1 MPPASSSKKRFSIGS
16 FASPK
21 TRTTPDPEALQ
32 RLMVKTEVD
41 GGGVLGSTS
50 DSEVVA
56 KPPTAIHSVAREAE
70 PELEDAPSTPEIAPP
85 PVPTLP
91 TGRSRG
97 RGTKEEP
104 RVRAKDGER
113 LRQTSIHLPV
123 DLHQRRSEVRL
134 RPRDRALRGD
144 GRRHQGVARCA
155 RGVGRAPD
163 FGCGGRRLLSAA
175 PVCGLDGESATTR
188 GWRVHQHVP

>member
-1 MPPASSSKKRFSIGS
+1 MPQASSSKKKFSMKS

-21 TRTTPDPEALQ
+21 TRNTPDPEELQ
-32 RLMVKTEVD
+32 RLMAKTEVD
-41 GGGVLGSTS
+41 GGGGLDSTT

-56 KPPTAIHSVAREAE
+56 KLPTAIHSAQSEAE
-70 PELEDAPSTPEIAPP
+70 PQLEAVPSTPEIVPP
-85 PVPTLP
+85 PIPTLP

-123 DLHQRRSEVRL
+123 DLHKRVRKYAFDQEITL
-134 RPRDRALRGD
+134 STVMVDAIEEWLD
-144 GRRHQGVARCA
+144 ARE
-155 RGVGRAPD
+155 G
-163 FGCGGRRLLSAA
+163 
-175 PVCGLDGESATTR
+175 
-188 GWRVHQHVP
+188 

>member
-1 MPPASSSKKRFSIGS
+1 MSPASNSKKKFSMKS
-16 FASPK
+16 FAAPK
-21 TRTTPDPEALQ
+21 TRNTPDPEALK
-32 RLMVKTEVD
+32 RLMQRTEVD
-41 GGGVLGSTS
+41 GGGGLDSTT

-56 KPPTAIHSVAREAE
+56 KLPTAIHSAQSEAE
-70 PELEDAPSTPEIAPP
+70 PQLEAVPSTPEIVPP

-123 DLHQRRSEVRL
+123 DLHKRVRKYAFDQEVT
-134 RPRDRALRGD
+134 
-144 GRRHQGVARCA
+144 
-155 RGVGRAPD
+155 
-163 FGCGGRRLLSAA
+163 LSTVMVDAIEA
-175 PVCGLDGESATTR
+175 WLDTR
-188 GWRVHQHVP
+188 EG

>member
-1 MPPASSSKKRFSIGS
+1 MPPASSSKKKFAMGS

-21 TRTTPDPEALQ
+21 TRTAPDPEALQ
-32 RLMVKTEVD
+32 RLMSKTEVD
-41 GGGVLGSTS
+41 GGGGLNAKS

-56 KPPTAIHSVAREAE
+56 KPPTAIHSLQSTAE
-70 PELEDAPSTPEIAPP
+70 PELEPVPSTPEIVPP
-85 PVPTLP
+85 PVPSLT

-123 DLHQRRSEVRL
+123 DLHKRVRKYAFDQEV
-134 RPRDRALRGD
+134 A
-144 GRRHQGVARCA
+144 
-155 RGVGRAPD
+155 
-163 FGCGGRRLLSAA
+163 LSAVMVDA
-175 PVCGLDGESATTR
+175 IEAWLDAREG
-188 GWRVHQHVP
+188 

>member
-1 MPPASSSKKRFSIGS
+1 MPPASSSKKKFSIGS

-32 RLMVKTEVD
+32 RLMKKTEVE
-41 GGGVLGSTS
+41 GGGVLGTTT

-56 KPPTAIHSVAREAE
+56 KPTTAIHSLARE
-70 PELEDAPSTPEIAPP
+70 LEAAPSTPEIAPP

-123 DLHQRRSEVRL
+123 DLHQRVRKYAFDKEV
-134 RPRDRALRGD
+134 A
-144 GRRHQGVARCA
+144 
-155 RGVGRAPD
+155 
-163 FGCGGRRLLSAA
+163 LSAVMVDA
-175 PVCGLDGESATTR
+175 IQAWLDAREG
-188 GWRVHQHVP
+188 

>member
-1 MPPASSSKKRFSIGS
+1 MPPASSSKKKFSMKS

-21 TRTTPDPEALQ
+21 TRNTPHPEALQ
-32 RLMVKTEVD
+32 RLMAETEVD
-41 GGGVLGSTS
+41 GGGGLDSTT

-56 KPPTAIHSVAREAE
+56 KLPTAIHSAQSAAE
-70 PELEDAPSTPEIAPP
+70 PELEAVPSTPEIVPP

-104 RVRAKDGER
+104 RVRATDGER

-123 DLHQRRSEVRL
+123 DLRKRVRKYAFDQEITL
-134 RPRDRALRGD
+134 STVMVDAIEAWLD
-144 GRRHQGVARCA
+144 ARE
-155 RGVGRAPD
+155 G
-163 FGCGGRRLLSAA
+163 
-175 PVCGLDGESATTR
+175 
-188 GWRVHQHVP
+188 

>member
-1 MPPASSSKKRFSIGS
+1 MLSSFHCKSQFSIGS

-21 TRTTPDPEALQ
+21 TRTTPDPEAP
-32 RLMVKTEVD
+32 R
-41 GGGVLGSTS
+41 
-50 DSEVVA
+50 A
-56 KPPTAIHSVAREAE
+56 AIHSVAREAE
-70 PELEDAPSTPEIAPP
+70 PELEALPSTPEIAPP

-123 DLHQRRSEVRL
+123 DLHQRVRKYAF
-134 RPRDRALRGD
+134 DQEIA
-144 GRRHQGVARCA
+144 
-155 RGVGRAPD
+155 
-163 FGCGGRRLLSAA
+163 LSAVMVDA
-175 PVCGLDGESATTR
+175 IRAWLDAREG
-188 GWRVHQHVP
+188 

>member
-1 MPPASSSKKRFSIGS
+1 MPPASSSKKKFSMGS

-21 TRTTPDPEALQ
+21 TRTTPDPAALQ
-32 RLMVKTEVD
+32 RLMAQTEVD
-41 GGGVLGSTS
+41 GGGGLGSTT

-56 KPPTAIHSVAREAE
+56 KPPTAIHSVQSAAE
-70 PELEDAPSTPEIAPP
+70 PELNAAPSTPEIVPP

-123 DLHQRRSEVRL
+123 ELHKRVRKYAFDQEVT
-134 RPRDRALRGD
+134 
-144 GRRHQGVARCA
+144 
-155 RGVGRAPD
+155 
-163 FGCGGRRLLSAA
+163 LSTVMVDAIEA
-175 PVCGLDGESATTR
+175 WLDTR
-188 GWRVHQHVP
+188 EG

>member
-1 MPPASSSKKRFSIGS
+1 MPPASNSKKKFSMKS
-16 FASPK
+16 FAAPK
-21 TRTTPDPEALQ
+21 TRNTPDPEALQ
-32 RLMVKTEVD
+32 RLMQRTEVD
-41 GGGVLGSTS
+41 GGGGLDSTT

-56 KPPTAIHSVAREAE
+56 KPPTAIHSVAHEAE
-70 PELEDAPSTPEIAPP
+70 QQFDAAPGTPEIVPP

-123 DLHQRRSEVRL
+123 ELHKRVRKYAF
-134 RPRDRALRGD
+134 DQEIA
-144 GRRHQGVARCA
+144 
-155 RGVGRAPD
+155 
-163 FGCGGRRLLSAA
+163 LSAVMVDA
-175 PVCGLDGESATTR
+175 IEAWLDSREG
-188 GWRVHQHVP
+188 

>member
-1 MPPASSSKKRFSIGS
+1 MPPANSSKKKFSMKS

-21 TRTTPDPEALQ
+21 TRTTPDPEALH
-32 RLMVKTEVD
+32 RLMEKTEVD
-41 GGGVLGSTS
+41 GGGGLGSST

-56 KPPTAIHSVAREAE
+56 KPPTAIHAVPSERE
-70 PELEDAPSTPEIAPP
+70 PELTATPSTPEIVPP

-123 DLHQRRSEVRL
+123 DLHKRVRKYAF
-134 RPRDRALRGD
+134 DQEIA
-144 GRRHQGVARCA
+144 
-155 RGVGRAPD
+155 
-163 FGCGGRRLLSAA
+163 LSAVMVSA
-175 PVCGLDGESATTR
+175 IEAWLDAREG
-188 GWRVHQHVP
+188 